1 MPLTFEGIDN
11 GVKQFRDLETGEK
24 LFSEETLD
32 NALNTFGET
41 IGDKDL
47 LRSKLGETIFENARE
62 SRRGTWFSRFKDTG
76 PYHPSKDL
84 EGRKFDIDNAGTGN
98 KKTINPGTAP
108 RSQFNPW
115 ALFRYRSIMLGNEN
129 DDSNSP
135 DLSKAINSGKEDLLN
150 PSAKKIV
157 EECGKM
163 SSFGHSYQLKDFV
176 QCEHYG
182 TISNNYMVTLRRF
195 PYPTPDDIFSPKQ
208 FGADG
213 KPIETQQPDI
223 ARAITWM
230 SPSLGNELKDIFS
243 FGTGYNWK
251 DVEAEVQTVQ
261 SRTDRGKIGARISAS
276 PILSAFEAGAEGYDA
291 VSAARKRELGGGYDP
306 LSNTYPNHV
315 YGPLNVIKSMMIR
328 EKGINFDKEFTLN
341 FYYDL
346 KAYGNVSPKAAF
358 MDTLSNLLV
367 LTTNNAPFWGG
378 ATRGV
383 GGGAIG
389 KPFGDLKKLQSGD
402 YEGFLTGIADQFA
415 TMAGNIKDDLLKG
428 GKSKILNNI
437 IGGGLMEL
445 FGSPQGTTV
454 MNAFLTGD
462 PTGQWHITVGN
473 PLNPAMVIGNLGL
486 QNAKFEFEGPL
497 GYEDF
502 PTKLKVTVTLKPG
515 RPRDKTEIESMFNS
529 GKSRMYLQP
538 EGADGIRLYNQGAYG
553 DKKFGANMESNASD
567 MAFG

>member
-11 GVKQFRDLETGEK
+11 GVKQFRDLDTGEK
-24 LFSEETLD
+24 LFSQETLD
-32 NALNTFGET
+32 NTLNTFGEST
-41 IGDKDL
+41 EDKDL
-47 LRSKLGETIFENARE
+47 ITSKLGETIFENEKEAANAL
-62 SRRGTWFSRFKDTG
+62 KDPN
-76 PYHPSKDL
+76 PYDKANDL
-84 EGRKFDIDNAGTGN
+84 SGRSYEVDNAGAKN
-98 KKTINPGTAP
+98 KTTIDPGSAP

-115 ALFRYRSIMLGNEN
+115 TLFKYKNIAVGNQN
-129 DDSNSP
+129 DDVNAP
-135 DLSKAINSGKEDLLN
+135 DLSKAINADKKDSLLN

-157 EECGKM
+157 EECGKIE
-163 SSFGHSYQLKDFV
+163 SFGHSYQLKDFI

-182 TISNNYMVTLRRF
+182 TIPNNYMVTLRRF
-195 PYPTPDDIFSPKQ
+195 PFPAPDDIFSPKQ
-208 FGADG
+208 FGSDG
-213 KPIETQQPDI
+213 KPVDTQQPDI

-230 SPSLGNELKDIFS
+230 SPTLGNELKDIFS

-251 DVEAEVQTVQ
+251 DVEAQVQTMQ
-261 SRTDRGKIGARISAS
+261 GQTDRGKIGNRISSS
-276 PILSAFEAGAEGYDA
+276 PLLSAIEAGASGYDA
-291 VSAARKRELGGGYDP
+291 VSAARKRELGAGYDP
-306 LSNTYPNHV
+306 MSTTYPNHV

-328 EKGINFDKEFTLN
+328 DRGINFDKEFTLN

-346 KAYGNVSPKAAF
+346 KAYGNVSPRAAF

-383 GGGAIG
+383 SNGMVG
-389 KPFGDLKKLQSGD
+389 KPFGDLSKLQSGD
-402 YEGFLTGIADQFA
+402 YEGFLGGIVDQFA
-415 TMAGNIKDDLLKG
+415 SAATNLWDDL
-428 GKSKILNNI
+428 KSGNSKVLNNV

-445 FGSPQGTTV
+445 FGSKQGATV
-454 MNAFLTGD
+454 MQAFLTGD

-473 PLNPAMVIGNLGL
+473 PLNPAMVIGNLGM
-486 QNAKFEFEGPL
+486 QSAKFEFEGPL

-538 EGADGIRLYNQGAYG
+538 EGAPGIALYNQGAYG
-553 DKKFGANMESNASD
+553 DKTFGAGMQTSGSD